1 MVGGI
6 HPVKVQW
13 FPLQQ
18 VNLWRKMHFKTGML
32 ENQTEI
38 LKKIVVRSE
47 QEVLGKYK

>member
-13 FPLQQ
+13 FQLQP

-32 ENQTEI
+32 ENQMGI

-47 QEVLGKYK
+47 QGVPGKYI